1 MLTIMMTMRLISYIW
16 LLLATQ
22 YAILSNY
29 MALSSV
35 VALGANVICSKIPGL
50 TPRQRAICQSRPDAI
65 VAIGE
70 GADRG
75 IQECRYQFRNGRWN
89 CTAMGPKQKKSWV
102 FGETMPEEGNRES
115 AFQHA
120 IHSAGVT
127 HAITQACS
135 QGNLTNCSC
144 DRSKETGYTEDGWIW
159 GGCSADIQYGLRFS
173 RIFVDAGESA
183 ENARALM
190 NLHNNEVGRKVVKQ
204 NMGVECKCHG
214 VSGSCTTQ
222 TCWTTLPP
230 FRKVGNLIKA
240 KYDAPLEVEPVRAR
254 RTRQPAFL
262 KVKNSGHF
270 KKPRPSNLV
279 YLQRSPNYC
288 DYDLGAGSLGTVG
301 RFCNRTSTGTDGCDL
316 MCCGRGYNT
325 HQYMAT
331 WQCNCKFHWC
341 CYVRCSQCSEQ
352 TEEYT
357 CK

>member
-1 MLTIMMTMRLISYIW
+1 MMYLWSVW

-22 YAILSNY
+22 CAIIERSNIS
-29 MALSSV
+29 ALSTV

-65 VAIGE
+65 IAIGE
-70 GADRG
+70 GAERG
-75 IQECRYQFRNGRWN
+75 IQECRFQFRNGRWN
-89 CTAMGPKQKKSWV
+89 CTAPGHKETL
-102 FGETMPEEGNRES
+102 FGEELPKDVAGNREA
-115 AFQHA
+115 AFKHA

-144 DRSKETGYTEDGWIW
+144 DRSKETGFTEEGWRW
-159 GGCSADIQYGLRFS
+159 GGCSADISYGLRFS

-190 NLHNNEVGRKVVKQ
+190 NLHNNEVGRKVVKR
-204 NMGVECKCHG
+204 NMGTECKCHG
-214 VSGSCTTQ
+214 VSGSCTMK
-222 TCWTTLPP
+222 TCWTTLPS
-230 FRKVGNLIKA
+230 FRMVGDLLKA
-240 KYDAPLEVEPVRAR
+240 KYDSPLEVEPVRAR

-262 KVKNSGHF
+262 KVKDTKSDAF
-270 KKPRPSNLV
+270 TKPRSSNLV
-279 YLQRSPNYC
+279 FLQKSPNYC
-288 DYDLGAGSLGTVG
+288 DFNPISGSMGTVG

-325 HQYMAT
+325 HQYT
-331 WQCNCKFHWC
+331 KIWQCNCKFHWC